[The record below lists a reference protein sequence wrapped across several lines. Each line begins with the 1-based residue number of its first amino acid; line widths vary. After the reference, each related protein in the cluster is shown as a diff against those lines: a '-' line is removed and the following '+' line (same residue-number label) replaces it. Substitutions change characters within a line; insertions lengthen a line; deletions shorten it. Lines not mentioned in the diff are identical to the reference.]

1 MPIDVRQAILPI
13 YTDLCKP
20 ENLKKCLQG
29 KTQNSNESFNGMI
42 WNRIPKA
49 HHVGIGLLSLGVY
62 DAIANF
68 NDGAIAAYHIL
79 KQVGIEPG
87 LHMVH
92 GLNIHNIVRKK
103 RSSYRMTERQLKRRK
118 IIRNLRKKTSDKR
131 NIENIEK
138 EGVTYEYG
146 GF

>member
-1 MPIDVRQAILPI
+1 
-13 YTDLCKP
+13 
-20 ENLKKCLQG
+20 
-29 KTQNSNESFNGMI
+29 MI

-49 HHVGIGLLSLGVY
+49 HHVGISLLSLGVY
-62 DAIANF
+62 DAIAHF

-103 RSSYRMTERQLKRRK
+103 RSSSDDW
-118 IIRNLRKKTSDKR
+118 KTV
-131 NIENIEK
+131 EK
-138 EGVTYEYG
+138 AKNHS
-146 GF
+146 